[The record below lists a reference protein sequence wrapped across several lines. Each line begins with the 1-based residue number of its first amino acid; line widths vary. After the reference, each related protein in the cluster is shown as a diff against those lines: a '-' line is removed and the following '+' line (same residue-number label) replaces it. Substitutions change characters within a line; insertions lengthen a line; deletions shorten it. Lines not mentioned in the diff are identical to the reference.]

1 MLIALIGLALLGA
14 VIGLVIVIRRL
25 TAQRVETNRIRAI
38 FSRYVARGIVDEILE
53 RKDPRIF
60 EGRSTYATIIV
71 CRIWNFA
78 QLSEN
83 LTPEETLRYLNEFY
97 TLAGKS
103 IQKHRGMIESF
114 LTDGIVGV
122 FGVPIDE
129 PRKEEHAIRASIDIV
144 RLMSAMEPRWA
155 AQGRRAIRV
164 GIGINSGNV
173 IAGDVGYAERREYTV
188 IGNEVLVAARMQ
200 EATNDINAYILAS
213 AATCEPVAD
222 LFTLLAA
229 QRIPLRGMRKLPEA
243 FIVRG
248 LARGDDPLLLPNPN
262 AFKRTTIAPDE
273 PSVPTSAERA
283 VADEPVPTM
292 EQLAEKAARET
303 SRTPFAAPVN
313 VQPPRASQV
322 PTTPN
327 EPEQRDYP
335 VATPLRPRRRPAAPV
350 GNDPGAPIDLPE
362 LRVPR
367 FRAFDSESPMMPE
380 PPPPRAV
387 YEDNDGPP
395 LQLPP

>member
-1 MLIALIGLALLGA
+1 MIVALIGLALLGA
-14 VIGLVIVIRRL
+14 VIGFVVVFRRL
-25 TAQRVETNRIRAI
+25 AAERAETGRIRAI

-60 EGRSTYATIIV
+60 EGRSTYATIVV

-78 QLSEN
+78 HLSEN

-144 RLMSAMEPRWA
+144 RLMSAMETRWA
-155 AQGRRAIRV
+155 AQGRKAIRV

-173 IAGDVGYAERREYTV
+173 IAGDVGFAERREYTV
-188 IGNEVLVAARMQ
+188 IGNEVLVASRLQ

-213 AATCEPVAD
+213 AATCEPVTD
-222 LFTLLAA
+222 LFSLLPA

-262 AFKRTTIAPDE
+262 AFKRTTIVPDQAEPAAASAPAVEPAAQPTANAAPTSSPATEAAPAAAPAAPIALPLIARPVPDE
-273 PSVPTSAERA
+273 P
-283 VADEPVPTM
+283 PV
-292 EQLAEKAARET
+292 
-303 SRTPFAAPVN
+303 
-313 VQPPRASQV
+313 
-322 PTTPN
+322 
-327 EPEQRDYP
+327 RDFP
-335 VATPLRPRRRPAAPV
+335 MATPLRPRRL
-350 GNDPGAPIDLPE
+350 PGAAGTGDVNGSIDLPE
-362 LRVPR
+362 LRMPR
-367 FRAFDSESPMMPE
+367 FAAFDDEAAIMPE

>member
-1 MLIALIGLALLGA
+1 MIVALIGLALLGA
-14 VIGLVIVIRRL
+14 VIGFVVVFRRL
-25 TAQRVETNRIRAI
+25 AAERAETGRIRAI

-60 EGRSTYATIIV
+60 EGRSTYATIVV

-78 QLSEN
+78 HLSEN

-144 RLMSAMEPRWA
+144 RLMSAMETRWA
-155 AQGRRAIRV
+155 AQGRKAIRV

-173 IAGDVGYAERREYTV
+173 IAGDVGFAERREYTV
-188 IGNEVLVAARMQ
+188 IGNEVLVASRLQ

-213 AATCEPVAD
+213 SATCEPVID
-222 LFTLLAA
+222 LFSLLPA

-262 AFKRTTIAPDE
+262 VFKRTTIVPDQAEPSAASVPNLEPAARPAAREAPTSTAAAPAAATAPVAPRLIARPVPDE
-273 PSVPTSAERA
+273 P
-283 VADEPVPTM
+283 PVRDFPM
-292 EQLAEKAARET
+292 AA
-303 SRTPFAAPVN
+303 
-313 VQPPRASQV
+313 
-322 PTTPN
+322 
-327 EPEQRDYP
+327 
-335 VATPLRPRRRPAAPV
+335 PLRPRRRPGPAGTGEVSGAI
-350 GNDPGAPIDLPE
+350 DPPE
-362 LRVPR
+362 LRTPR
-367 FRAFDSESPMMPE
+367 FTAFDDEDAIMPE
-380 PPPPRAV
+380 PPPPRAI

>member
-1 MLIALIGLALLGA
+1 MIVALIGLALLGA
-14 VIGLVIVIRRL
+14 VIGFVVVFRRL
-25 TAQRVETNRIRAI
+25 AAQRAETGRIRAI
-38 FSRYVARGIVDEILE
+38 FSRYVARAIVDEILE

-60 EGRSTYATIIV
+60 EGRSTYATIVV

-78 QLSEN
+78 HLSEN

-129 PRKEEHAIRASIDIV
+129 TRKEEHAIRASIDIV
-144 RLMSAMEPRWA
+144 RLMSAMETRWA
-155 AQGRRAIRV
+155 AQGRKAIRV

-173 IAGDVGYAERREYTV
+173 IAGDVGFAERREYTV
-188 IGNEVLVAARMQ
+188 IGNEVLVASRLQ

-213 AATCEPVAD
+213 AATCGPVTD
-222 LFTLLAA
+222 LFSFLPA

-262 AFKRTTIAPDE
+262 VFKRTTIVPDE
-273 PSVPTSAERA
+273 PEPAATSTPAGKPAANATATAGPAPAAAPAEATAPASPPLIARPEP
-283 VADEPVPTM
+283 DEP
-292 EQLAEKAARET
+292 
-303 SRTPFAAPVN
+303 PV
-313 VQPPRASQV
+313 
-322 PTTPN
+322 
-327 EPEQRDYP
+327 RDFP
-335 VATPLRPRRRPAAPV
+335 IAMPLRPRRRPAAA
-350 GNDPGAPIDLPE
+350 GRADGGDPIDPPE
-362 LRVPR
+362 LRMQR
-367 FRAFDSESPMMPE
+367 FAAFDDEGAIMPE

>member
-1 MLIALIGLALLGA
+1 MSVALIGLALLGA
-14 VIGLVIVIRRL
+14 VIGLVVVFRRL
-25 TAQRVETNRIRAI
+25 AAQRAETGRIRAI
-38 FSRYVARGIVDEILE
+38 FSRYVASGIVDEILE

-78 QLSEN
+78 HLSEN

-144 RLMSAMEPRWA
+144 RLMSAMETRWA
-155 AQGRRAIRV
+155 AQGRKAIRV

-173 IAGDVGYAERREYTV
+173 IAGDVGFAERREYTV
-188 IGNEVLVAARMQ
+188 IGNEVLVASRLQ

-213 AATCEPVAD
+213 AATCEPVTE
-222 LFTLLAA
+222 LFSLLPA

-262 AFKRTTIAPDE
+262 VFKRTTIVPDQAEPAAASAPAVEPAAQPAATAAPTSTIAPATAPAAATAPVAPRLIARPVPDE
-273 PSVPTSAERA
+273 P
-283 VADEPVPTM
+283 PVGDFPI
-292 EQLAEKAARET
+292 
-303 SRTPFAAPVN
+303 
-313 VQPPRASQV
+313 
-322 PTTPN
+322 
-327 EPEQRDYP
+327 
-335 VATPLRPRRRPAAPV
+335 ATLRPRRRPGAA
-350 GNDPGAPIDLPE
+350 GTGDYSGPIDPPE
-362 LRVPR
+362 LRMPR
-367 FRAFDSESPMMPE
+367 FAAFDDEGAIMPE

-387 YEDNDGPP
+387 YEDKDGPP

>member
-1 MLIALIGLALLGA
+1 MIVALIGLALLGA
-14 VIGLVIVIRRL
+14 VIGLVVVFRRL
-25 TAQRVETNRIRAI
+25 AAERAETGRIRAI

-78 QLSEN
+78 HLSEN

-144 RLMSAMEPRWA
+144 RLMSAMETRWA
-155 AQGRRAIRV
+155 AQGRKAIRV

-173 IAGDVGYAERREYTV
+173 IAGDVGFAERREYTV
-188 IGNEVLVAARMQ
+188 IGNEVLVASRLQ

-213 AATCEPVAD
+213 AATCETVTD
-222 LFTLLAA
+222 LFSFLPA

-262 AFKRTTIAPDE
+262 VFKRTTILPDE
-273 PSVPTSAERA
+273 PEPT
-283 VADEPVPTM
+283 VASTPKREPDAHPAADPVPT
-292 EQLAEKAARET
+292 ASPA
-303 SRTPFAAPVN
+303 AAPPTAPSISA
-313 VQPPRASQV
+313 QPLIARPV
-322 PTTPN
+322 PD
-327 EPEQRDYP
+327 EPPVRDFP
-335 VATPLRPRRRPAAPV
+335 MATPMRPRRRPGSAGV
-350 GNDPGAPIDLPE
+350 GDGSGPIDPPE
-362 LRVPR
+362 LRMPR
-367 FRAFDSESPMMPE
+367 FAAFDDEGAIMPE

>member
-1 MLIALIGLALLGA
+1 MIAVLTGLALVAA
-14 VIGLVIVIRRL
+14 VIGFVVVVRRL
-25 TAQRVETNRIRAI
+25 AAERVESGRIRAI
-38 FSRYVARGIVDEILE
+38 FSRYVSRSIVDEILE

-78 QLSEN
+78 HFSEN

-144 RLMSAMEPRWA
+144 RLMSAMEARWA
-155 AQGRRAIRV
+155 AQGRKAIRV

-188 IGNEVLVAARMQ
+188 IGNEVLVASRIQ
-200 EATNDINAYILAS
+200 EATMDFNAYILAS
-213 AATCEPVAD
+213 AATCEPVGD
-222 LFTLLAA
+222 LFSLLPA

-248 LARGDDPLLLPNPN
+248 LARGDDPLLLPN
-262 AFKRTTIAPDE
+262 ASVFKRTTIAPDE
-273 PSVPTSAERA
+273 PEPASQPAPEPTPPPKKNERA
-283 VADEPVPTM
+283 TTTKAPPPVSTRAFEPPELDEPVAM
-292 EQLAEKAARET
+292 EF
-303 SRTPFAAPVN
+303 PI
-313 VQPPRASQV
+313 
-322 PTTPN
+322 
-327 EPEQRDYP
+327 
-335 VATPLRPRRRPAAPV
+335 TPLRPRRKPAAPV
-350 GNDPGAPIDLPE
+350 GNEPAARIDLPE
-362 LRVPR
+362 LRMPR
-367 FRAFDSESPMMPE
+367 FRAFDDEGPAMPE
-380 PPPPRAV
+380 PPAPRAV
-387 YEDNDGPP
+387 YEDDDGPP